1 MDVLKSFFH
10 RDSPWLHYIIMT
22 MSQNYKTGKL
32 QEPLQI
38 IKSNLAAQGR
48 AVFRDRS
55 WGVEAAAGRTKD
67 RREPTGM
74 TSY

>member
-1 MDVLKSFFH
+1 
-10 RDSPWLHYIIMT
+10 